1 MAHWHPFANHNSS
14 CGKLWY
20 TVVPNYVVLIQL
32 GWFKFKLYMVLTQL
46 GWIKF
51 KLYMDGS
58 LHGNPGQVGGLNHGH

>member
-1 MAHWHPFANHNSS
+1 MSLWSSWLNRNSLFFNPYVIHS
-14 CGKLWY
+14 KLVKAGFHRSTY
-20 TVVPNYVVLIQL
+20 
-32 GWFKFKLYMVLTQL
+32 